1 MISFDVKI
9 SDDSYSLSVK
19 AMAEQLLEDFLET
32 LKAIDPSEVQIE
44 SLRKIE
50 FEQAGKMKRIL
61 DLSTIIYDPVIS
73 TTLIRVALKELKDR
87 DLLIQQ
93 FRLAGYKKMS
103 PGADDMNFFIE
114 LPKPSAADLGSF
126 ENQINLAQNSA
137 LSQMGKINYDAASR
151 MKAAVQAEF
160 IETRVT
166 HLARRQIAKISD
178 ECNRHIK
185 VFAMIRRKALVG
197 GSMKIIEEDEMTSY
211 RRMKDE
217 IYGFV
222 HEALGS

>member
-73 TTLIRVALKELKDR
+73 TTSIRVALKELKDR

-103 PGADDMNFFIE
+103 PGADNMNFFIE

-185 VFAMIRRKALVG
+185 VFSMIRRKALVG
-197 GSMKIIEEDEMTSY
+197 GSMKIVEEDEMTSY

-217 IYGFV
+217 IYDFA
-222 HEALGS
+222 HEALSS

>member
-1 MISFDVKI
+1 
-9 SDDSYSLSVK
+9 
-19 AMAEQLLEDFLET
+19 
-32 LKAIDPSEVQIE
+32 
-44 SLRKIE
+44 
-50 FEQAGKMKRIL
+50 
-61 DLSTIIYDPVIS
+61 
-73 TTLIRVALKELKDR
+73 
-87 DLLIQQ
+87 
-93 FRLAGYKKMS
+93 
-103 PGADDMNFFIE
+103 
-114 LPKPSAADLGSF
+114 
-126 ENQINLAQNSA
+126 
-137 LSQMGKINYDAASR
+137 MGKINYDAASR

-217 IYGFV
+217 IYGFA
-222 HEALGS
+222 HDALGS

>member
-44 SLRKIE
+44 ALRKIE

-61 DLSTIIYDPVIS
+61 DLASIIYDPVVS
-73 TTLIRVALKELKDR
+73 TTFIRVALKDLKDR
-87 DLLIQQ
+87 DLLVQQ
-93 FRLAGYKKMS
+93 LRMAGYKKMS
-103 PGADDMNFFIE
+103 PGPDDMNFFVE
-114 LPKPSAADLGSF
+114 LPKPSASDLGSF
-126 ENQINLAQNSA
+126 ENQINLSQNGA

-160 IETRVT
+160 IETRT
-166 HLARRQIAKISD
+166 INLARRQIAQISD

-197 GSMKIIEEDEMTSY
+197 GSMTIVEEDEMISY

-222 HEALGS
+222 HDALGA